1 MDKVTFDFENDEF
14 VLMTDAG
21 EVHEHLPGLGMRKPE
36 ILSAA
41 GIIQIDLSSMREL
54 LEDLITGRI
63 DQEEFTARTEEMIA
77 DSIKSEFHNSLN

>member
-21 EVHEHLPGLGMRKPE
+21 EVHEHLPGLGMRKTE

-63 DQEEFTARTEEMIA
+63 DQEEFTARTEEMIT